1 MPRGCY
7 IAPVLKNAII
17 RLSANSIEYQMV
29 SAKLSAMYEHDDL
42 QLHLAT
48 RVGMKGK
55 LYRKQTNS
63 PTGTD
68 KSPRP
73 SDSS

>member
-1 MPRGCY
+1 
-7 IAPVLKNAII
+7 
-17 RLSANSIEYQMV
+17 
-29 SAKLSAMYEHDDL
+29 MYEHDDL

-48 RVGMKGK
+48 RVGMKEGK

>member
-1 MPRGCY
+1 
-7 IAPVLKNAII
+7 
-17 RLSANSIEYQMV
+17 
-29 SAKLSAMYEHDDL
+29 MYEHDDL

>member
-1 MPRGCY
+1 
-7 IAPVLKNAII
+7 
-17 RLSANSIEYQMV
+17 MV
-29 SAKLSAMYEHDDL
+29 SAKLSAKYPPSIRQVSAMYEHNDL

-55 LYRKQTNS
+55 LYRKQNNS

>member
-1 MPRGCY
+1 MQ
-7 IAPVLKNAII
+7 
-17 RLSANSIEYQMV
+17 LSAYPQTPLNVRWLAQNYPPCIRQV
-29 SAKLSAMYEHDDL
+29 SAMYEHDDL

-68 KSPRP
+68 KSPHP